1 MQTLEKVSKHIVYL
15 TRVEVTDR
23 PILVAV
29 SGAKKTLIIDA
40 GNSVSHAQLFHDELM
55 KANLSGDMLVLTH
68 SHWDHV
74 FGLENVDVPVI
85 CEKGTYRNI
94 KEMLPLSWDDHSLD
108 HRVKEGIE
116 IPFCADAIKLEL
128 GTERDI
134 SLKLPDIVFEK
145 SLTID
150 LGDITCIVEH
160 VGGDHAADSCIVYV
174 PEEKT
179 LILGDCLY
187 ANLYADK
194 WNYTAEKALKLVE
207 KIEAYHAE
215 TYILSHHDQPC
226 TKQEMEQ
233 EFTLFRNCASLVVK
247 HQGNQEMMEQELAIK
262 LNRNLT
268 EDELDTVGLFV
279 NGFTG

>member
-1 MQTLEKVSKHIVYL
+1 MQTLQHVSKHIVYL

-23 PILVAV
+23 PILTAI
-29 SGAKKTLIIDA
+29 SGTKKTLIIDA
-40 GNSVSHAQLFHDELM
+40 GNSVSHAQLFQNELT
-55 KANLSGDMLVLTH
+55 KTNLSGDMLVLTH

-74 FGLENVDVPVI
+74 FGLENVDIPVI
-85 CEKGTYRNI
+85 CEKGTFRNI
-94 KEMLPLSWDDHSLD
+94 EEMQPLFWDDHALD
-108 HRVKEGIE
+108 QRVKEGIE

-128 GTERDI
+128 GPERDI

-150 LGDITCIVEH
+150 LGGITCLVEH

-194 WNYTAEKALKLVE
+194 WNYTVEKALKLVE
-207 KIEAYHAE
+207 KIEAYHAD

-226 TKQEMEQ
+226 TKKEMEQ
-233 EFTLFRNCASLVVK
+233 EFKLFRDCASLVSK
-247 HQGNQEMMEQELAIK
+247 HQGNQAMMEQELANM

-268 EDELDTVGLFV
+268 ENELDTMGLFV
-279 NGFTG
+279 NGYTG